1 MLKVKQAQEKI
12 LKSIRILQPESVKLE
27 QALLRVLAEDICS
40 RIDIPAFDNSAMDG
54 YALQARDTLAATMLS
69 PKVLEVIGDIK
80 AGDVFPKRVTKGK
93 AVRIMT
99 GGVMP
104 AGADAVIMVEYTQ
117 KIKNGKGLPERVK
130 IFREVRKGE
139 NVRRKGED
147 VKKGELILKKGSL
160 LRAQELGMLA
170 SLGCR
175 KVRVYRKP
183 KVGILVTGD
192 ELVKIDEEVELG
204 KVRDSNSWSLRGQ
217 VLSLGAEPICL
228 GIARDKKHLI
238 RKKIEKGFEKGIDI
252 LLVSAGISV
261 GDYDLVKDVLKEL
274 GLRMNFWK
282 VAMRPGKPNA
292 FGFIKN
298 VPVFGLPGNPVSS
311 MISFEQFVRPAI
323 LKMMGAK
330 EIFRNEL
337 IAYLEE
343 DIMKKK
349 GFRYFMRGILK
360 VKGGKYFV
368 RTTGPQGSG
377 ILKSMVKANAIIV
390 LSEERTRF
398 RKGEQVKVFPL

>member
-1 MLKVKQAQEKI
+1 MLTVKQAQDKI
-12 LKSIRILQPESVKLE
+12 LKSIKILPPENVKLE
-27 QALLRVLAEDICS
+27 QALLRVLAEDIRS

-54 YALQARDTLAATMLS
+54 YALQAKDALAATMLN

-80 AGDVFPKRVTKGK
+80 AGDVFQKKITKGK

-117 KIKNGKGLPERVK
+117 KIKNGKGVPERVK
-130 IFREVRKGE
+130 IFREVSKGE
-139 NVRRKGED
+139 NVRKRGED
-147 VKKGELILKKGSL
+147 VKKGELVLKKGSFI
-160 LRAQELGMLA
+160 RAQELGMLA
-170 SLGCR
+170 SLGC
-175 KVRVYRKP
+175 KEVKVYRRP
-183 KVGILVTGD
+183 RVGILATGD
-192 ELVKIDEEVELG
+192 ELVGIDEKVKLG

-217 VLSLGAEPICL
+217 VLSLGAEPVCL
-228 GIARDKKHLI
+228 GIARDKRHLI
-238 RKKIEKGFEKGIDI
+238 RKKIKKGLEKGIDI

-292 FGFIKN
+292 FGFINN

-330 EIFRNEL
+330 EIFRKEL

-349 GFRYFMRGILK
+349 GFRYFLRGTLK
-360 VKGGKYFV
+360 VKGGKFYV

-377 ILKSMVKANAIIV
+377 ILKSMVKANAIII
-390 LSEERTRF
+390 LSEERTKF
-398 RKGEQVKVFPL
+398 KKGEQVKIWPL